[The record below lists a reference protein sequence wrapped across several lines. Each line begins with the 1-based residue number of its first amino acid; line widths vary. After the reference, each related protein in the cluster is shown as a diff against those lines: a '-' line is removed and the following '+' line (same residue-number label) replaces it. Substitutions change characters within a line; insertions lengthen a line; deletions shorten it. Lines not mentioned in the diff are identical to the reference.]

1 MHSVL
6 YHLVEITDS
15 KTESRRGVSGYFQVP
30 GVVGVMELESNIL
43 RSPRLSVVYGVDEI
57 GLQESVI

>member
-6 YHLVEITDS
+6 YHFVEITDS

-30 GVVGVMELESNIL
+30 GVVGVMDLESNIL
-43 RSPRLSVVYGVDEI
+43 QSPRLSVVYGVDEI
-57 GLQESVI
+57 DL

>member
-6 YHLVEITDS
+6 YHFVEITDS

-43 RSPRLSVVYGVDEI
+43 QSPRLSVVYGVEEI
-57 GLQESVI
+57 DL